1 MTAGC
6 CAYAIVVLR
15 SAALSGHLMTWFRTS
30 LLPTRRMMTQVMTTC
45 VLGLG
50 HRSAQ
55 SLCDPRPFRHTTT
68 GGRVTSFANREGGSS
83 ICPCSMMSRDEGDA
97 ASECSMF
104 WKSVSVFGS
113 ESVPSWT
120 GVPSAFVDKGSIVK
134 HTALPSLIQSM
145 HQNNR
150 CRGSLR
156 HYISRVL
163 QSPLPCPKEIRRL
176 ETSHRPLISH
186 LLPRDSPLPDGECRK
201 HSAISPSRCLGHF
214 HRSCGYLFP
223 HIHPQVTEN
232 FYNFRLGT
240 PYSNPHCSV
249 ERRIKYIVTHTY

>member
-6 CAYAIVVLR
+6 CAYAIVVLT

-83 ICPCSMMSRDEGDA
+83 TVHVLWCLETKEMQR
-97 ASECSMF
+97 
-104 WKSVSVFGS
+104 VSVQCSGS
-113 ESVPSWT
+113 QFPSSVPRVSPHDGCPICVCRQGLYREAHSPPVT
-120 GVPSAFVDKGSIVK
+120 DTVHATK
-134 HTALPSLIQSM
+134 Q
-145 HQNNR
+145 R
-150 CRGSLR
+150 CRGSVR

-163 QSPLPCPKEIRRL
+163 QSPLPCPKEVRRL

-186 LLPRDSPLPDGECRK
+186 LLPRDSPLPDGECGK